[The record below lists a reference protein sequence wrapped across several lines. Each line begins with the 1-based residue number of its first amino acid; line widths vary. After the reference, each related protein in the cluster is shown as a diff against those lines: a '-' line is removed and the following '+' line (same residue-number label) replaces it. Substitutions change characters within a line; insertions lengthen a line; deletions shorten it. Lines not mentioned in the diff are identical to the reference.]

1 MGIPRAILVLTAWVS
16 SLALAPVAHAE
27 DIVTY
32 EIVSDQVMK
41 ANIEYYDQSV
51 RRSLKDV
58 PLPWRMD
65 ATVSD
70 PRSVSA
76 EVRADWRSSIAGLP
90 VWRPNNWVTVRIWSH
105 GTLLCQN
112 TLDVGNATC
121 YGNTPLRMG
130 PEVPR

>member
-1 MGIPRAILVLTAWVS
+1 MRIPRVILVLTAWMS
-16 SLALAPVAHAE
+16 SVALAPVAHAD

-32 EIVSDQVMK
+32 EIVSDQVTK
-41 ANIEYYDQSV
+41 ANIEYYDHSV
-51 RRSLKDV
+51 RQSLVDV

-65 ATVSD
+65 AAVSD

-76 EVRADWRSSIAGLP
+76 EVRADWRSSIAALP
-90 VWRPNNWVTVRIWSH
+90 VWRPNKWVTVRIWSR
-105 GTLLCQN
+105 GSLLCQN

-121 YGNTPLRMG
+121 YGNTPLQTG